1 MASMR
6 YSTIALRIPGN
17 GYGYGYG
24 VLMLYLLLMCSQ
36 RAYSSSNLH
45 AHEEATAT
53 VKNDIRQNNQVVDGD
68 SEPYQHILSRL
79 DLWMKDKRKNDKR
92 NHQNDGSITIPMT
105 TTRPFV
111 TLAYAQTLDGMIA
124 AKSIDNKSVTSNNL
138 LLSCPQSMILT
149 HHLRNVHDAI
159 LVGGSTFRLDQP
171 RLNVRLPSEHT
182 PFRRVKDPM
191 PVILDTNLTF
201 LQRMILGNWEPSRQ
215 LMATSIMANEKHL
228 PDIMLEKIR
237 AHHPIICCSSMAAQS
252 FLDILEVLFQYDDP
266 TQQPGTKRKRDKSYK
281 ISVYKKIDDNE
292 TEDNYMPI
300 KITIHIAHHNKH
312 EDDILQDITLTL
324 LPCKVHSTTKSLDLR
339 HVLSQL
345 YNQFEIESVMVEG
358 GAGILSSFLN
368 ECSAGVNSSDDSCIG
383 VNKMVDC
390 ICVTITPKII
400 GGKWG
405 LPALGGLDVQSLKA
419 EKGPSNFGGDEY
431 GILRQGVMT
440 MKDGEFVSLGQ
451 DTTFIGRI

>member
-6 YSTIALRIPGN
+6 YSTIVLRIPS
-17 GYGYGYG
+17 YG
-24 VLMLYLLLMCSQ
+24 VLMLYLLLMCSR
-36 RAYSSSNLH
+36 RAYSSSNIH
-45 AHEEATAT
+45 AHEGATAT
-53 VKNDIRQNNQVVDGD
+53 VKNDIRQNNQVGGD
-68 SEPYQHILSRL
+68 SDPYQHILSRL

-92 NHQNDGSITIPMT
+92 NQQYDDAITIPMT
-105 TTRPFV
+105 ARPFV

-124 AKSIDNKSVTSNNL
+124 AKSIDNKYVTSNL

-182 PFRRVKDPM
+182 PFRGVRNPI
-191 PVILDTNLTF
+191 PVILDTNLTY
-201 LQRMILGNWEPSRQ
+201 LQRLIFGNWVPSQ
-215 LMATSIMANEKHL
+215 HSMASSTVANEKHL

-237 AHHPIICCSSMAAQS
+237 AHHPIICCSFMAAQS
-252 FLDILEVLFQYDDP
+252 FLDILELLFHYDDP
-266 TQQPGTKRKRDKSYK
+266 TQHPGTKRKRDKSYK

-300 KITIHIAHHNKH
+300 KITIHITHHNKH
-312 EDDILQDITLTL
+312 EDDTLQDITLTL
-324 LPCKVHSTTKSLDLR
+324 LPCKVHCTTKSVDLR

-383 VNKMVDC
+383 VNKVVDC

-419 EKGPSNFGGDEY
+419 EKGSTAFDGDEH
-431 GILRQGVMT
+431 GILHQGVMT

-451 DTTFIGRI
+451 DTTFLGRI